1 MSRLPQLSEADAPE
15 ASKPLLDAV
24 KAKFG
29 MIPNLVRVFA
39 NSPAVLEGYLGLA
52 GALGKGRFDAKQRE
66 AYALVTAGT
75 NGCDYCA
82 SAHAA
87 AAGSMKVD
95 ADEIEKNLDAQSDD
109 AKLAAGLAFAR
120 EVIETRGFV
129 SAEAL
134 DAVRAAGHSNEEIVE
149 IVGNVTLNI
158 LTNYTNHVADTD
170 IDFPARTAKSKVA
183 A

>member
-1 MSRLPQLSEADAPE
+1 MARLPQLCEADAPE

-24 KAKFG
+24 KKKFG

-39 NSPAVLEGYLGLA
+39 NSPAVLEGYLALA
-52 GALGKGRFDAKQRE
+52 GALGKGRFGPAQRE

-87 AAGSMKVD
+87 AAGSMKVP
-95 ADEIEKNLDAQSDD
+95 AEEIERNLAAASED

-129 SAEAL
+129 PDGAL
-134 DAVRAAGHSNEEIVE
+134 DAVRAAGHSDEEIVE
-149 IVGNVTLNI
+149 IVGTVTLNI

-170 IDFPARTAKSKVA
+170 IDFPARTAQSRLA